1 MSLKAIMSLIKR
13 YWLLSVINISIMV
26 TLAIFYNK
34 FSTPL
39 YMSSVTFFVNVS
51 KDDSRGANLLGGYSR
66 LLGSAGD
73 AALGKKIFQVIK
85 SDRICDAVRNRLG
98 VEKTKSQADVLGLKK
113 NISITKNDD
122 ELYCLS
128 YLNKDPEMARKVLMT
143 YIEVIGL
150 LNQEMEFSSEK
161 QLLNIL
167 DYPKV
172 PLIPSKPR
180 KMMNIVFGL
189 MAGICLSLSI
199 VAFREALEV
208 NE

>member
-150 LNQEMEFSSEK
+150 LNQEMELSSEK